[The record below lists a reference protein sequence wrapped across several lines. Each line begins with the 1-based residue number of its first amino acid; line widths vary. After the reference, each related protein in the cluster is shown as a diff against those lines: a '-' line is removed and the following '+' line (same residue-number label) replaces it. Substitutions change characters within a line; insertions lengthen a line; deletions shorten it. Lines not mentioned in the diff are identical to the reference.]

1 MSDAIK
7 WPKKTFYQ
15 RLQTIN
21 NFLPTPL
28 LLNLSQLV
36 HGQHCFPEQQYFFRL
51 LLTLADT
58 CICLFKKYNFG
69 RYRYHNSPNLLL
81 PCLNVHFYKSKYPIY
96 KEKTTKQQQQL
107 KKHWYVVRFGPS
119 LLSLEPYLTQAEDK
133 EKSKSSLYYFAFKQ
147 ISQGLASKF
156 FF

>member
-69 RYRYHNSPNLLL
+69 RYRYYNSPNLLL

-96 KEKTTKQQQQL
+96 KKKTIKQQQTTT
-107 KKHWYVVRFGPS
+107 KKTLICCEIWTLPLWFRTILNPS
-119 LLSLEPYLTQAEDK
+119 R
-133 EKSKSSLYYFAFKQ
+133 
-147 ISQGLASKF
+147 G
-156 FF
+156 